1 MVLGLRPGVS
11 FCDIDDQLIFLDLE
25 ADRYFALAPAAQ
37 EAFRMLWH
45 AKSRHDPDAD
55 LPPSLPISL
64 LDSNAS
70 THPLPCPSH
79 IPQRSILDRQPGRA
93 SPLRLLAALAML
105 LSARMT
111 IRYRGL
117 SAGIAAIAARKARM
131 IEPIADHAA
140 LPPIA
145 AAFAKSARFI
155 RTHDQCL
162 SRSMALASCLARH
175 GIAADLV
182 LAVQMRPFAAHSWV
196 QQDALLL
203 NDRYENIRSYTPILV
218 I

>member
-1 MVLGLRPGVS
+1 MVFGLRPGVS
-11 FCDIDDQLIFLDLE
+11 FCDIDGQLIFLDLE

-37 EAFRMLWH
+37 EAFRMLWRT
-45 AKSRHDPDAD
+45 KSRHDPDAAP
-55 LPPSLPISL
+55 PPSLPISL

-70 THPLPCPSH
+70 TCPVPCPSH
-79 IPQRSILDRQPGRA
+79 IPQQSILDRQPGRA

-111 IRYRGL
+111 IRYGGL
-117 SAGIAAIAARKARM
+117 SAGIAALAARKARM
-131 IEPIADHAA
+131 IERTTDHAA
-140 LPPIA
+140 LPQIA
-145 AAFAKSARFI
+145 ATFARSAGFV

-175 GIAADLV
+175 GVAAELV

-196 QQDALLL
+196 QQDTLLL
-203 NDRYENIRSYTPILV
+203 NDRYENVCSYTPILV
-218 I
+218 V